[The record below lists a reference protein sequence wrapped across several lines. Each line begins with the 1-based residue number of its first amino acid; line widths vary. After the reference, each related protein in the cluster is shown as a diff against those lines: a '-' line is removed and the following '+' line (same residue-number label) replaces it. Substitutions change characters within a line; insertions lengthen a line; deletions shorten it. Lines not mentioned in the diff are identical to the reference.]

1 MPDEFAAVRE
11 RVRLLEARE
20 ACVSTLNEYLH
31 YLDGE
36 FTDDLLALFMPDA
49 QLEVM
54 NYPPGS
60 GINLDLR
67 GHEQIRPLY
76 QEHRGIMSRHHAANV
91 AVNVSRDARSAELS
105 AYFLTALTYGLTGGI
120 YEARFEARDGSWLI
134 TRLRI
139 SSTWGWVLPQEA
151 PPFLSEHLGAGTLR
165 GGRPVVYDPPSEAGE
180 PRWQ

>member
-1 MPDEFAAVRE
+1 MPDEITAVRE
-11 RVRLLEARE
+11 RVCLLEARE

-36 FTDDLLALFMPDA
+36 FTDDLLALFTPDA

-60 GINLDLR
+60 GMNLDLR
-67 GHEQIRPLY
+67 GHEQIRPVY
-76 QEHRGIMSRHHAANV
+76 REHRGIMSRHHAANV

-105 AYFLTALTYGLTGGI
+105 AYFLTAIDYGLTGGL
-120 YEARFEARDGSWLI
+120 YEARLEPRDGKWRLAW
-134 TRLRI
+134 LRI

-180 PRWQ
+180 LR